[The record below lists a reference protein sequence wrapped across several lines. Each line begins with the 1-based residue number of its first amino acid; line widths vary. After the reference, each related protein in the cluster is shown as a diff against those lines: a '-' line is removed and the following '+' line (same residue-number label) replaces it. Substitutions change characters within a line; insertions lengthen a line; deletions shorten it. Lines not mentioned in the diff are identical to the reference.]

1 LPDPKQF
8 KDQDTFMQACVPMM
22 MKDKSMENDQAV
34 AACSNIWENKDK
46 ATNNTRTHLFPNAF
60 RQIKQGE
67 KDYLIVSGIPL
78 KEQVMNTYLMPAE
91 EIARSIKGWNG
102 TAISIHHPHLN
113 DGSVN
118 VPDPDVAIIGR
129 FYHARS
135 ENNGRRMSGEY
146 WIDIA
151 EAEKYQEG
159 KAIVEAIRANKVL
172 ETSTGYYADDEET
185 SGVFEGREY
194 KTIHRNL
201 LPDHIAIL
209 PKAIGACSVRD
220 GCGVNRNVK
229 LNECDCDCPFKNE
242 QSLDEQ
248 LNQIQAAFQKEFARP
263 SSPTDLWVRKSFDDY
278 VIVADGAEL
287 YHVKY
292 GRDPEGNPIFDP
304 RDKWQKVQLVEQYIP
319 VVANGY
325 FTEDM
330 LMTNA
335 QLPDYQPDHLPRAML
350 EGYAFNKG
358 TRTPEQLAGL
368 RAHMAEAG
376 IDKPV
381 IVMRKEDGQI
391 NILDGNHRVALA
403 GEFNIDQIPV
413 KCVGEDLQPIDPEM
427 MYREW
432 QHKQDQGYLN
442 AVLNGAGS
450 TGGQPQPDKT
460 GAAGGMSDKLQ
471 AAIRAASKAIAD
483 GQGAADALDK
493 AAGLAKSEGHEE
505 LHKKLRA
512 KADEYRPKP
521 KTNVRTRQPLL
532 AASKKGVT
540 MKLEE
545 LNAILKARGIT
556 LNASENGEFEVVEE
570 THAAPSSGSPV
581 SEAGL
586 SAEDITA
593 LKALAAKV
601 TPETIQNLE
610 SLKDVPAAVR
620 LAQSFQAQETA
631 EVEQL
636 IATIKTNTA
645 NPYSDEELKAMPKS
659 VLVKVNAQMNVSFAG
674 LGGATVFTNT
684 AEAPLGLRPILLAP
698 IEGGQ

>member
-1 LPDPKQF
+1 
-8 KDQDTFMQACVPMM
+8 MM
-22 MKDKSMENDQAV
+22 MKDKSMQNDQAV
-34 AACSNIWENKDK
+34 AACSSMWENKDK
-46 ATNNTRTHLFPNAF
+46 ATNNTRAHLFPNAF

-91 EIARSIKGWNG
+91 EIARSVKGWNG
-102 TAISIHHPHLN
+102 TAISIDHPHLN

-146 WIDIA
+146 WIDLA
-151 EAEKYQEG
+151 EAEKYKEG
-159 KAIVEAIRANKVL
+159 KVIVEAIRANKVL

-185 SGVFEGREY
+185 PGLFEGKQY
-194 KTIHRNL
+194 QTIHRNL

-220 GCGVNRNVK
+220 GCGVNRNIK

-242 QSLDEQ
+242 ESLDQQ
-248 LNQIQAAFQKEFARP
+248 LNEIRAAFEKEFVRP
-263 SSPTDLWVRKSFDDY
+263 VDQALPSPSYLWIREIFDGY
-278 VIVADGAEL
+278 VIVEDSSQL
-287 YHVKY
+287 YQVNY
-292 GRDPEGNPIFDP
+292 GRDTEGDPIFAP
-304 RDKWQKVQLVEQYIP
+304 RDQWQPVEQQY
-319 VVANGY
+319 VAVRADGY
-325 FTEDM
+325 LTEDM
-330 LMTNA
+330 LKAN
-335 QLPDYQPDHLPRAML
+335 QQIPDYQPDHLPRAML
-350 EGYAFNKG
+350 EGFAFNKG
-358 TRTPEQLAGL
+358 SRTPDQLAGL
-368 RAHMAEAG
+368 RAHMADAG

-381 IVMRKEDGQI
+381 VIMRKEDGQI
-391 NILDGNHRVALA
+391 SILDGNHRVAMA

-413 KCVGEDLQPIDPEM
+413 KCVGQDLQPIDPEM

-432 QHKQDQGYLN
+432 QQKQDQGYLN
-442 AVLNGAGS
+442 VLLNQGS
-450 TGGQPQPDKT
+450 TDGKPQSDPAGAT
-460 GAAGGMSDKLQ
+460 GSMSDKLQ

-483 GQGAADALDK
+483 CQGAADALDK

-505 LHKKLRA
+505 LHKKLKA
-512 KADEYRPKP
+512 KADEYKRSSPADRPKP
-521 KTNVRTRQPLL
+521 KTNVRTRPPL
-532 AASKKGVT
+532 AASKKGVH

-545 LNAILKARGIT
+545 VNAILKAKGIT
-556 LNASENGEFEVVEE
+556 LNADESGEFEVVEE
-570 THAAPSSGSPV
+570 TQAPA

-586 SAEDITA
+586 SAEDIAA

-601 TPETIQNLE
+601 TPETVQNLE
-610 SLKDVPAAVR
+610 QMPTAVR
-620 LAQSFQAQETA
+620 MAQSFQAQETA

-636 IATIKTNTA
+636 IATIKTNSA

-674 LGGATVFTNT
+674 LGGAQMFTNT